1 MRTVTELLQS
11 PNQYGNCSNVELGC
25 FGERDDETC
34 DGTEYWVRERA
45 KVRKIFRFLSEKFN
59 DFFRGEKKK

>member
-1 MRTVTELLQS
+1 MGTVQMWNWGVLEKETMRLA
-11 PNQYGNCSNVELGC
+11 
-25 FGERDDETC
+25 

-45 KVRKIFRFLSEKFN
+45 KVRKIFRFLSEKFK